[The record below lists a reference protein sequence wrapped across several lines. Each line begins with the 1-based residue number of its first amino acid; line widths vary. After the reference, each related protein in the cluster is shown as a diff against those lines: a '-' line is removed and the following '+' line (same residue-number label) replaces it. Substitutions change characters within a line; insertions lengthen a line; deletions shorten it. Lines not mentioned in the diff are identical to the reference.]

1 MKLKIE
7 FIDENTGQKIVIKNK
22 NSKVMYHNSDVH
34 DSGEF
39 EELTGKVMKF
49 EPNEK
54 ELVNTSYKLAGS
66 VNDSY

>member
-7 FIDENTGQKIVIKNK
+7 FIDENTSQKIVVKNK
-22 NSKVMYHNSDVH
+22 GSKVFYQNSNVH

-39 EELTGKVMKF
+39 EELSGRVMSL

-54 ELVNTSYKLAGS
+54 EIVNAFYKLSGS
-66 VNDSY
+66 LF